1 MKSIVIPLR
10 GLDCYDCARVIETSL
25 KQMPGVRNARL
36 DFSRAELTVEGEA
49 DPELVRERI
58 RQLGFT
64 PLDAHAPVSTGLS
77 FAGFWETLSTD
88 ETLRATLPGLL
99 LLFGSLFLPRLG
111 VSGAWR
117 VVLQLAALLLA
128 GFPIFLSG
136 LRSLFL
142 DRRLTINFLLT
153 LAVIGAVLINETPEA
168 FIILILF
175 HLSEAMEAYT
185 NDHARAVLTEFADLA
200 PKSAVRL
207 NPSGE
212 EEVPIEALAV
222 GDVLVVRAGERFPM
236 DGVIV
241 DGNSEIN
248 QAPITGESRL
258 IPKQAG
264 DPVISGTI
272 NGQGVLK
279 VRVSALA
286 QDTTV
291 QRIVNLVLDA
301 REEKARQEKFIDR
314 FAAVYTPIV
323 VAVAVLTALVPTLFF
338 GQPLWN
344 SAAGY
349 GWLHRALSLLM
360 IGCPCALVVSTPVT
374 IISGLTRAARA
385 GVIFKGGVYLETLG
399 QSKLAAFD
407 KTGTLT
413 LGKPVIRTVKA
424 VDCEGT
430 EQCEPCADL
439 LALASSLEYYS
450 THPLGQAVMSAA
462 NERDL
467 QTRYGPAEKLE
478 SLNGKGQQ
486 GYVNGK
492 LATVGSLPL
501 FEAEHKVPPALR
513 QETLAAES
521 QGQTTML
528 VCDGERVR
536 GFLSAQDGVRPE
548 AEGVIAALKKRGL
561 HTVMLTGDNAET
573 AAQVAGL
580 LGLDET
586 RAGLLPDEKYKL
598 LGELKRKYGQVLM
611 VGDGSNDSPAL
622 ASADIGIGMGGA
634 GNAQVLET
642 ADVVLMQDDLSQLPF
657 AFDLSRYVN
666 RLVRQNIAIS
676 LGVKLTVA
684 VLALLGLTPLWV
696 AVLGD
701 IGITLVVTLNGMRA
715 MRFQPA

>member
-1 MKSIVIPLR
+1 
-10 GLDCYDCARVIETSL
+10 
-25 KQMPGVRNARL
+25 
-36 DFSRAELTVEGEA
+36 
-49 DPELVRERI
+49 
-58 RQLGFT
+58 
-64 PLDAHAPVSTGLS
+64 
-77 FAGFWETLSTD
+77 
-88 ETLRATLPGLL
+88 
-99 LLFGSLFLPRLG
+99 
-111 VSGAWR
+111 
-117 VVLQLAALLLA
+117 
-128 GFPIFLSG
+128 
-136 LRSLFL
+136 
-142 DRRLTINFLLT
+142 
-153 LAVIGAVLINETPEA
+153 VLINETPEA

-236 DGVIV
+236 DGVII

-548 AEGVIAALKKRGL
+548 AEAVIAALKKRGL

>member
-1 MKSIVIPLR
+1 
-10 GLDCYDCARVIETSL
+10 
-25 KQMPGVRNARL
+25 
-36 DFSRAELTVEGEA
+36 
-49 DPELVRERI
+49 
-58 RQLGFT
+58 
-64 PLDAHAPVSTGLS
+64 
-77 FAGFWETLSTD
+77 
-88 ETLRATLPGLL
+88 
-99 LLFGSLFLPRLG
+99 
-111 VSGAWR
+111 
-117 VVLQLAALLLA
+117 
-128 GFPIFLSG
+128 
-136 LRSLFL
+136 
-142 DRRLTINFLLT
+142 
-153 LAVIGAVLINETPEA
+153 VLINETPEA

-200 PKSAVRL
+200 PKTAVRVGE
-207 NPSGE
+207 SGE
-212 EEVPIEALAV
+212 ETVPIENLGV
-222 GDVLVVRAGERFPM
+222 GDLIIVRAGERFPM

-241 DGNSEIN
+241 DGNSEVN

-258 IPKQAG
+258 ILKQAG

-323 VAVAVLTALVPTLFF
+323 VAVAVLTALVPPLFF

-413 LGKPVIRTVKA
+413 LGKPIIRTVKA

-439 LALASSLEYYS
+439 LALASSLEFYS

-521 QGQTTML
+521 LGQTTML

-548 AEGVIAALKKRGL
+548 AEAVITALKKRGL

-586 RAGLLPDEKYKL
+586 RAGLLPDEKFKL
-598 LGELKRKYGQVLM
+598 LGDLKRKYGQVLM

-666 RLVRQNIAIS
+666 RLVRQNITIS
-676 LGVKLTVA
+676 LGVKLAVG

>member
-36 DFSRAELTVEGEA
+36 DFTRAELTVEGEA

-212 EEVPIEALAV
+212 EVVPIEALAV

-248 QAPITGESRL
+248 PAPITGESRL

-301 REEKARQEKFIDR
+301 REEKARQGKFIDR

-580 LGLDET
+580 LGLYET

>member
-222 GDVLVVRAGERFPM
+222 GDVLVVREGERFPM

>member
-1 MKSIVIPLR
+1 MKSIVILLR

-36 DFSRAELTVEGEA
+36 DFTRAELTVEGEA

-580 LGLDET
+580 LGLYET

>member
-36 DFSRAELTVEGEA
+36 DFTRAELTVEGEA

-501 FEAEHKVPPALR
+501 FDAEHKVPPALR

>member
-36 DFSRAELTVEGEA
+36 DFTRAELTVEGEA

-99 LLFGSLFLPRLG
+99 LLFGSLFLPRLA

-117 VVLQLAALLLA
+117 VVPQLAALLLA

-413 LGKPVIRTVKA
+413 LGKPVIRTLKA

-580 LGLDET
+580 LGLYET

>member
-1 MKSIVIPLR
+1 MKSIVIPLQ
-10 GLDCYDCARVIETSL
+10 GLDCVDCARGIEASL
-25 KQMPGVRNARL
+25 KRLPGVQDARL
-36 DFSRAELTVEGEA
+36 DFTRAELTVEGDA
-49 DPELVRERI
+49 DPELLRESI
-58 RQLGFT
+58 RQLGYT
-64 PLDAHAPVSTGLS
+64 PLAAHAKGPANLS
-77 FAGFWETLSTD
+77 FAGFWKTLSTNR
-88 ETLRATLPGLL
+88 TLRATLPGLAL
-99 LLFGSLFLPRLG
+99 LAGSLYLPRLG
-111 VSGAWR
+111 VNGTWR
-117 VVLQLAALLLA
+117 VVIQLAALLAA

-142 DRRLTINFLLT
+142 DRTLTINFLLT
-153 LAVIGAVLINETPEA
+153 LAVLGAVLINETPEA

-175 HLSEAMEAYT
+175 HLSEAMEGYT

-200 PKSAVRL
+200 PKTAVRL
-207 NPSGE
+207 AESGE
-212 EEVPIEALAV
+212 EIVPIEDLALD
-222 GDVLVVRAGERFPM
+222 DVIIVRAGERFPM

-241 DGNSEIN
+241 EGNSEIN

-258 IPKQAG
+258 IPKGTG

-286 QDTTV
+286 RDTTV

-301 REEKARQEKFIDR
+301 RAVKARQEKFIDR
-314 FAAVYTPIV
+314 FASIYTPVV
-323 VAVAVLTALVPTLFF
+323 VAVAVLTALLPTLLF

-344 SAAGY
+344 SAGGY

-385 GVIFKGGVYLETLG
+385 GVVFKGGVYLESLG

-430 EQCEPCADL
+430 EQCEPCTDL

-462 NERDL
+462 NARSL

-478 SLNGKGQQ
+478 SLNGRGQQ

-501 FEAEHKVPPALR
+501 FDAEHEVPAELR
-513 QETLAAES
+513 QETLSAET

-536 GFLSAQDGVRPE
+536 GFLGAQDSLRPE
-548 AEGVIAALKKRGL
+548 AEAVIAALKQRGL
-561 HTVMLTGDNAET
+561 RTVMLTGDNAET
-573 AAQVAGL
+573 AEQAAGL

-586 RAGLLPDEKYKL
+586 HAGLLPDEKYKL
-598 LGELKRKYGQVLM
+598 LGELKQKYGQVLM

-642 ADVVLMQDDLSQLPF
+642 ADVVLMQDELSQLPF

-666 RLVRQNIAIS
+666 RLIRQNITIS
-676 LGVKLTVA
+676 LGVKASVA

-696 AVLGD
+696 AVLAD
-701 IGITLVVTLNGMRA
+701 IGITLLVTLNGMRA

>member
-36 DFSRAELTVEGEA
+36 DFTRAELTVDGEA

-536 GFLSAQDGVRPE
+536 GFLSAQDSVRPE
-548 AEGVIAALKKRGL
+548 AEAVIAALKKRGL

>member
-36 DFSRAELTVEGEA
+36 DFTRAELTVEGEA

-212 EEVPIEALAV
+212 EVVPIEALAV

-548 AEGVIAALKKRGL
+548 AEAVIAALKKRGL